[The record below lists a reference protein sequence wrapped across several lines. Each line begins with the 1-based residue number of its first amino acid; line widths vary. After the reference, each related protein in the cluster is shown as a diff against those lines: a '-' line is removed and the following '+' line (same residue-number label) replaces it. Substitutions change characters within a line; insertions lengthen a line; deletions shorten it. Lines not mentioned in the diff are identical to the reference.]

1 MKHSPFLSYHLRR
14 GYRHGKGAFNG
25 SRHLQLLRISRL
37 DISVWSDKVDGYIC
51 QSKDTSD
58 PYSPSEILSRYFN
71 KDVHLIYKGPRPRPC
86 EPTIDFPKLDASA
99 VFQDGY
105 PLLLASEESLKAIQ
119 EQIKGQIGVQ
129 GVDEHWARD
138 ELEMTRYVPL

>member
-1 MKHSPFLSYHLRR
+1 M
-14 GYRHGKGAFNG
+14 HGKGKYIRSNFLCKLKLA
-25 SRHLQLLRISRL
+25 RL

-51 QSKDTSD
+51 QSKDSSD
-58 PYSPSEILSRYFN
+58 PFAPSQILSRDFN

-86 EPTIDFPKLDASA
+86 QPTLDFPELNASA

-105 PLLLASEESLKAIQ
+105 PLLVASEESLKAIQ

-129 GVDEHWARD
+129 GVDEHWAQD
-138 ELEMTRYVPL
+138 DLEMTRYVPTQPL